1 LQRDPNDGFG
11 HGWVSPGT
19 RPGQIPGRT
28 GPPRQPPRPRPAT
41 VSGGGGGGGDS
52 LGHTNAAPTSATP
65 SVPATQPLQVSPSA
79 AGETATTFQTVLQ
92 SLVLLIGLASYTAV
106 YFAYN
111 YVYAEIGVNPSEL
124 GLNYI
129 SLLGRSPGAVICIT
143 FVILPIVI
151 LFTPRFRLLVVL
163 VVVGTLSTYSL
174 ASFYAQEH
182 QRVEDKRTTA
192 ANWVNRVG
200 QNSTAQVTQ
209 FIQNIGETRRS
220 LVDGDKI
227 QPSGLFGVTVLDISA
242 VPSKLIWLDDPGNSS
257 SIQESL
263 KLGPGCVT
271 YLGESD
277 GLSVVYNPQNK
288 VITRLPVG
296 KVLVVRVLSETRLA
310 ASITAGQRRDGSS
323 F

>member
-1 LQRDPNDGFG
+1 
-11 HGWVSPGT
+11 
-19 RPGQIPGRT
+19 
-28 GPPRQPPRPRPAT
+28 
-41 VSGGGGGGGDS
+41 
-52 LGHTNAAPTSATP
+52 
-65 SVPATQPLQVSPSA
+65 
-79 AGETATTFQTVLQ
+79 
-92 SLVLLIGLASYTAV
+92 LASYTAV

-111 YVYAEIGVNPSEL
+111 YVYAEIGVSPSEL

-151 LFTPRFRLLVVL
+151 LFTPRVFLLRLLVAL
-163 VVVGTLSTYSL
+163 VVVGTPSIYFL

-257 SIQESL
+257 SIQESF